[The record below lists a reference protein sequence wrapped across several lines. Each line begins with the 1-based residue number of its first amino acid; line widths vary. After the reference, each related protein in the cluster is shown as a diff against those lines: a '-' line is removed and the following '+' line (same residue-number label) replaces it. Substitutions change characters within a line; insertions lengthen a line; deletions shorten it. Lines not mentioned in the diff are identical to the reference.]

1 MEKGLTAKLL
11 TQVTA
16 INVVSI
22 INFTKYLL
30 ANRIFMSSL
39 FDQGI

>member
-16 INVVSI
+16 INFVSI
-22 INFTKYLL
+22 INFKNNTPFTPTKYV
-30 ANRIFMSSL
+30 
-39 FDQGI
+39 